1 MTIRELQDK
10 AGKAVADARAIHAKA
25 DGEKREMSND
35 ESAAFDAAM
44 KVYTETKAEIDKLGR
59 SEARAKALAD
69 AQEELRRVQPRITE
83 PPRGAAGREAEGDG
97 EERGKVV
104 EFELRG
110 RKYRF
115 DRESRQGRRCTPE
128 YREAFRAELART
140 ENRDIQTNIEVD
152 GGYLVA
158 GEDWVA
164 ELLKNIDDETMI
176 RQWARVLPPTL
187 AQKVGFPTRTAKA
200 VTAAWG
206 QELTP
211 PTKDTSLKF
220 GKRSLTPHYM
230 TFMTLLSRDTL
241 ASDVMPVD
249 QIVREEMSRDVAELE
264 EQAFISGDGA
274 QKPLGVL
281 TASNDGIPTTRDVNS
296 GAANTVTADAVLD
309 LVASVKN
316 RYRASPKF
324 CVMGHRLTF
333 STLRKLKD
341 ANGQYLWQPSLVAG
355 KPDTFA
361 ATACVENDWFP
372 QIAANAYA
380 LLAGDWSKYFIVDG
394 LDFGLQI
401 LDQPYALSNQVAY
414 VGRRKVDAQPVV
426 AEAFSRMKIAA

>member
-1 MTIRELQDK
+1 MTIREMQDK

-25 DGEKREMSND
+25 ETEKREMSTD

-44 KVYTETKAEIDKLGR
+44 KVYEDTKAEIDKHGR
-59 SEARAKALAD
+59 SEARAKALANAD
-69 AQEELRRVQPRITE
+69 AELRRVQPRVTE
-83 PPRGAAGREAEGDG
+83 PPRGTAGRDAEGGSED
-97 EERGKVV
+97 RGKVV

-110 RKYRF
+110 KTFRI
-115 DRESRQGRRCTPE
+115 DPESSAGRRCSPE
-128 YREAFRAELART
+128 YREAFSARLRLT
-140 ENRDIQTNIEVD
+140 ESRDIQTNIEVD

-164 ELLKNIDDETMI
+164 ELLKNIDDETVI
-176 RQWARVLPPTL
+176 RSWARVLPPTL
-187 AQKVGFPTRTAKA
+187 AQKVGFPSRTSKA

-206 QELTP
+206 QELTA
-211 PTKDTSLKF
+211 PTKDAALKF
-220 GKRSLTPHYM
+220 GKRTLTPHYM
-230 TFMTLLSRDTL
+230 TFMSLLSRDTL
-241 ASDVMPVD
+241 ASDIMPVD
-249 QIVREEMSRDVAELE
+249 TIVREEMARDVAELE
-264 EQAFISGDGA
+264 EQAFITGDGA

-281 TASNDGIPTTRDVNS
+281 TASADGIPTSRDVNS
-296 GAANTVTADAVLD
+296 GSASTLTSDAVLD

-324 CVMGHRLTF
+324 CLMGHRLTF

-372 QIAANAYA
+372 TIAANAYV
-380 LLAGDWSKYFIVDG
+380 LLAGDWSRYFVVDG

-401 LDQPYALSNQVAY
+401 LDQPYALTNQIAY

>member
-1 MTIRELQDK
+1 MTIRELQEK
-10 AGKAVADARAIHAKA
+10 AGKAVADAQAIDTKTRN
-25 DGEKREMSND
+25 EKREMSAD

-44 KVYTETKAEIDKLGR
+44 KVYDETKAEIDKLGR
-59 SEARAKALAD
+59 SEARTKALAN
-69 AQEELRRVQPRITE
+69 AQEELRRVQSRVTE

-97 EERGKVV
+97 EERGKFV

-110 RKYRF
+110 KKFRI
-115 DRESRQGRRCTPE
+115 DCDSAVGRRCSSE
-128 YREAFRAELART
+128 YRDAFSARLRLT
-140 ENRDIQTNIEVD
+140 ESRDIQTNIEVD

-164 ELLKNIDDETMI
+164 ELLKNVDDETVI
-176 RQWARVLPPTL
+176 RRWARVLPPTL
-187 AQKVGFPTRTAKA
+187 AQKVGFPSRTSKA

-211 PTKDTSLKF
+211 PTKDAALKF

-230 TFMTLLSRDTL
+230 TFMSLLSRDTL
-241 ASDVMPVD
+241 ASDIMPVD
-249 QIVREEMSRDVAELE
+249 QIVREEMARDIAELE

-281 TASNDGIPTTRDVNS
+281 TAHADGIPTSRDVNS
-296 GAANTVTADAVLD
+296 GAAATLTSDAVLD
-309 LVASVKN
+309 LIASVKN

-324 CVMGHRLTF
+324 CLMGHRLTLA
-333 STLRKLKD
+333 TLRKLKD

-372 QIAANAYA
+372 QIAANAYV
-380 LLAGDWSKYFIVDG
+380 LLAGDWSKYFVVDG

-401 LDQPYALSNQVAY
+401 LDQPYALTNQVAY
-414 VGRRKVDAQPVV
+414 VGRRKVDGQPVI
-426 AEAFSRMKIAA
+426 AEAFSRMKISA